1 MASHSEEAL
10 THNTPGHHHHE
21 SILREPLITGKNITY
36 KKITDDVLW
45 PVENKPNKA
54 WWIGFIV
61 AVAGALLWLFA
72 VSYTFWYGI
81 GTWGMNKTVGWA
93 WDITGFVWWVGIGHA
108 GTLISAVL
116 LLFRQNW
123 RNSINRSA
131 EAMTIFAVICAA
143 TYIVAHMGRP
153 WLAHFVFPLPNQYGS
168 LWVNFNSPL
177 IWDVFAISTYFSVSL
192 LFWYTGL
199 LPDIA
204 TIRDRA
210 TGLKRRIY
218 SIFSFG
224 WTGSVKTWQRFEAVS
239 LILAGVSTPLVLS
252 VHTIVSMDF
261 ATSVIP
267 GWHTTIFPPYFV
279 AGAIFSGF
287 AMVQTL
293 LLITRKVLG
302 LENYITMFHIES
314 MNKIIVLTGSIVG
327 VAYLTELFIAWYS
340 GVEYEQYAFLNRV
353 SGPYA
358 WAYWI
363 MMTCN
368 VITPQ
373 LFWFK
378 KIRTS
383 IPISWIL
390 SIVVNIGMWFERF
403 VIIVTSLHRDY
414 IPSSW
419 AMFYP
424 TWVEI
429 SIFIGSIGVF
439 FTLFLLFIRVL
450 PSVAMAEVKLLV
462 KTSSEQ
468 SKKKLL
474 DAGVIKPEEAEY
486 YKESLTKFDSVDQAD
501 YANK

>member
-1 MASHSEEAL
+1 MSA
-10 THNTPGHHHHE
+10 HHE
-21 SILREPLITGKNITY
+21 SIIREPLVTGDDITY
-36 KKITDDVLW
+36 ARVTREVLV

-61 AVAGALLWLFA
+61 AALGALTWVVA
-72 VSYTFWYGI
+72 VSYTFWTGI
-81 GTWGMNKTVGWA
+81 GAWGLNKTVGWA

-143 TYIVAHMGRP
+143 TYVVSHMGRP
-153 WLAHFVFPLPNQYGS
+153 WLAYFCLPLPNQFGS

-192 LFWYTGL
+192 IFWYTGL

-204 TIRDRA
+204 AIRDRA
-210 TGLKRRIY
+210 TGLRRRIY
-218 SIFSFG
+218 SILSFG
-224 WTGSVKTWQRFEAVS
+224 WNGSVKTWQRFEAVS
-239 LILAGVSTPLVLS
+239 LVLAGLATPLVLS

-261 ATSVIP
+261 ATSLEP

-293 LLITRKVLG
+293 LLIARKVMNFQ
-302 LENYITMFHIES
+302 NYITMFHIES
-314 MNKIIVLTGSIVG
+314 MNKIILVTGSIVG
-327 VAYLTELFIAWYS
+327 IAYLTEFFIAYYS
-340 GVEYEQYAFLNRV
+340 GSEYEQYTFLNRFT
-353 SGPYA
+353 GPYW
-358 WAYWI
+358 WAGC
-363 MMTCN
+363 MMYGCN
-368 VITPQ
+368 VLMTQ
-373 LFWFK
+373 VMWFK

-383 IPISWIL
+383 IMLSWIM
-390 SIVVNIGMWFERF
+390 SIIVNIGMWFERF
-403 VIIVTSLHRDY
+403 VIIVISLHRDY

-424 TWVEI
+424 TVVDVCV
-429 SIFIGSIGVF
+429 FVGSIGLF
-439 FTLFLLFIRVL
+439 FTLFLLFLRVL
-450 PSVAMAEVKLLV
+450 PAIAMAEVKLLL
-462 KTSSEQ
+462 KSASHQ
-468 SKKKLL
+468 SKKQLMSEGKVDPVQAQFYRESLVKY
-474 DAGVIKPEEAEY
+474 DSVPEAE
-486 YKESLTKFDSVDQAD
+486 TV
-501 YANK
+501 